1 MSMSLEEQSA
11 MEGLRSTSRPPSL
24 SLSLERWLPLL
35 LQNARGILR
44 FVSVVT
50 PAALILSFA
59 LPVRYQSE
67 ARLLPSN
74 SDAGGGKLL
83 KMLGGMADAAVM
95 AGYTGSEAGT
105 GADVG
110 RFIGI
115 LRSRTVADHIID
127 QFGLMKVYGSS
138 KREIAR
144 LTLQQHTTIIE
155 ERKSGQIVLDV
166 TDHNAKRAAEIAQA
180 YINELN
186 TLNAKLDTTAAHVE
200 REFLEQRI
208 KEVGSELN
216 TAAEQLSNFSTK
228 NTMLGLGEQQ
238 KSMLEGA
245 ARVQGELIAARTEL
259 SGLKQLYSDNNY
271 RVREAQARAE
281 RLSQELQKLRGADSG
296 GAENAF
302 FPSIRELPELG
313 KNYAEL
319 YKKAKT
325 LEMTSEMLSRQLEMV
340 KTEEVKELPVIRV
353 LDPPEVAESKTW
365 PPRKLIAAGALLLSL
380 VAAMAWVIGRE
391 VWSELGPDHEAKVV
405 VAMISDWWKSRGAVV
420 LREKSRAMKEHGE
433 A

>member
-1 MSMSLEEQSA
+1 MSVGLEEQDA
-11 MEGLRSTSRPPSL
+11 VEELRSASHSPYLR
-24 SLSLERWLPLL
+24 RWLPLV

-44 FVSVVT
+44 FVSVGTV
-50 PAALILSFA
+50 AALVLSFV

-83 KMLGGMADAAVM
+83 KMLGGMADAAIM
-95 AGYTGSEAGT
+95 AGYTGSDAGG
-105 GADVG
+105 GADAG

-127 QFGLMKVYGSS
+127 QFGLMKVYGTS

-144 LTLQQHTTIIE
+144 DRLQQHTTIVE

-166 TDHNAKRAAEIAQA
+166 TDHDAKRAAEIVQA

-208 KEVGSELN
+208 KEVGAELN
-216 TAAEQLSNFSTK
+216 TAAEQLSEFSKK
-228 NTMLGLGEQQ
+228 NTMIGLGEQQ

-245 ARVQGELIAARTEL
+245 AHVQGELIAARTEL
-259 SGLKQLYSDNNY
+259 SGLEQLYSENNY
-271 RVREAQARAE
+271 RVREARARAG
-281 RLSQELQKLRGADSG
+281 RLTKELQKLRGSDSG
-296 GAENAF
+296 DDKNAM

-319 YKKAKT
+319 YKQTKT

-353 LDPPEVAESKTW
+353 LDPPEVAQSKTW
-365 PPRKLIAAGALLLSL
+365 PPRKLITACALLLSFV
-380 VAAMAWVIGRE
+380 VAVGWVIGRQ
-391 VWSELGPDHEAKVV
+391 VWAELSPNHEAKVV
-405 VAMISDWWKSRGAVV
+405 IATIRAWWSEWRWRAPRRSRVV
-420 LREKSRAMKEHGE
+420 KAHEQE
-433 A
+433 

>member
-1 MSMSLEEQSA
+1 MSMGLEEQGA
-11 MEGLRSTSRPPSL
+11 MEKLRSTSDPSSLSPSL
-24 SLSLERWLPLL
+24 RHWLLL
-35 LQNARGILR
+35 VLQNARGILR

-50 PAALILSFA
+50 LAALILSFA

-95 AGYTGSEAGT
+95 AGYTGSEGGG

-127 QFGLMKVYGSS
+127 QFGLMKVYGTS

-166 TDHNAKRAAEIAQA
+166 TDLNAKRAAEIVQA

-186 TLNAKLDTTAAHVE
+186 TLNARLDTTAAHVE

-208 KEVGSELN
+208 KEVGAELN

-228 NTMLGLGEQQ
+228 NTMIGLGEQQ

-259 SGLKQLYSDNNY
+259 SGLEELYSDNNY
-271 RVREAQARAE
+271 RVREARARAE
-281 RLSQELQKLRGADSG
+281 RLTQELQKLRGGDSG
-296 GAENAF
+296 GAENAS

-319 YKKAKT
+319 YKKTKT

-365 PPRKLIAAGALLLSL
+365 PPRKLITAGALLLSL
-380 VAAMAWVIGRE
+380 VAAVGWVIGLE
-391 VWSELGPDHEAKVV
+391 MWAELGHDHEAKVV
-405 VAMISDWWKSRGAVV
+405 IATISDWWNARGAAA
-420 LREKSRAMKEHGE
+420 LCERSRAMKAHGQG
-433 A
+433 

>member
-1 MSMSLEEQSA
+1 MSVSLEEQDTVEELTSA
-11 MEGLRSTSRPPSL
+11 SHSPYLR
-24 SLSLERWLPLL
+24 RWLPLV

-44 FVSVVT
+44 FVIVVT
-50 PAALILSFA
+50 TAASVLSFV
-59 LPVRYQSE
+59 LPVRFRSE

-95 AGYTGSEAGT
+95 AGYTGSDAGG

-127 QFGLMKVYGSS
+127 QFGLMRVYKTR

-144 LTLQQHTTIIE
+144 AGLQQHTTIIE
-155 ERKSGQIVLDV
+155 ERKTGQIVLNV
-166 TDHNAKRAAEIAQA
+166 TDHDAKRAAEIVQA

-200 REFLEQRI
+200 REFLEQRV
-208 KEVGSELN
+208 KEVGAELN
-216 TAAEQLSNFSTK
+216 TAAEQLSKFSQK
-228 NTMLGLGEQQ
+228 NTMIGLGEQQ

-245 ARVQGELIAARTEL
+245 AHVQGELIAARTEL
-259 SGLKQLYSDNNY
+259 SGLEQLYSDNNY
-271 RVREAQARAE
+271 RVREARARANQLTE
-281 RLSQELQKLRGADSG
+281 ELQKLHGSDSG
-296 GAENAF
+296 DADNAM

-319 YKKAKT
+319 YKRTKT

-353 LDPPEVAESKTW
+353 LDPPEVAQSKIW
-365 PPRKLIAAGALLLSL
+365 PPRKLITACALLLNFV
-380 VAAMAWVIGRE
+380 VAVGWVIVRQL
-391 VWSELGPDHEAKVV
+391 WAELSPDHEAKVAIATIRAWWSEWRWRAQRRSGV
-405 VAMISDWWKSRGAVV
+405 VKAH
-420 LREKSRAMKEHGE
+420 EQE
-433 A
+433 